1 MPPFS
6 DMLQS
11 AALVTTEVSEDRSA
25 SITRVT
31 RIDELGIKFAITK
44 NRRTLRS
51 TTDRQRHIPEDG
63 ILLSH
68 SSESLKSYTTST
80 GWAL

>member
-1 MPPFS
+1 MLPFS
-6 DMLQS
+6 EMLQS
-11 AALVTTEVSEDRSA
+11 AALVTTDVSEERSA

-31 RIDELGIKFAITK
+31 RIGELGIKFAIT
-44 NRRTLRS
+44 NNQRTLRS
-51 TTDRQRHIPEDG
+51 TTARQRHIPEDG

-68 SSESLKSYTTST
+68 RSESLKSYTAST